1 MTADVTESD
10 LPTTFGA
17 PARRAL
23 VNAGITRLEQLSRVS
38 ERELLKLH
46 GMGPRAV
53 RLLRDILAGHGLGFA
68 DAGTIADATTSQSTE
83 NA

>member
-1 MTADVTESD
+1 MAADATKSD
-10 LPTTFGA
+10 LPTTLGA

-23 VNAGITRLEQLSRVS
+23 ANAGITRLEQLSRVR

-53 RLLRDILAGHGLGFA
+53 RLLRDILTARGLDFAG
-68 DAGTIADATTSQSTE
+68 AGAIADATTSQSTE